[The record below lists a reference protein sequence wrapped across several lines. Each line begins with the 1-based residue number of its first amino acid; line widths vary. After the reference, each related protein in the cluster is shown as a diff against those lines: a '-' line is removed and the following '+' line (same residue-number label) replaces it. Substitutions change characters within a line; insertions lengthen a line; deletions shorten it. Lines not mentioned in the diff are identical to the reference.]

1 MQTDVI
7 VPQRIWALNYLL
19 RSDLQF
25 VSPRRDRI
33 TPPQMSRWMIDY
45 FVIVLDGVDN
55 ESRTR

>member
-33 TPPQMSRWMIDY
+33 TPPQMS
-45 FVIVLDGVDN
+45 G
-55 ESRTR
+55 E